1 MHLSTTFFFPPRFF
15 FLVFHQ
21 CFKII
26 TSIDVHWICTNL
38 YMYKQVFVC
47 SFPFL
52 FDAYRHSVSYLC
64 YIHWYAKINTLNIC
78 NHLATSYSHIP
89 KTCAF
94 DCYTN
99 TCINISTFLE
109 QFCLWSK
116 HFFFSN
122 LRYKNSCIISISF
135 QEFGATHSTHANTHM
150 KGINFTLNLLQ
161 SVIHIPPPSLKG
173 EHSLNMA
180 VLMLSKTYKY
190 ILYNKQFF
198 ELRQHSSLVSIEIPS
213 ITISLF
219 SIFVN
224 TEASVNSQ

>member
-1 MHLSTTFFFPPRFF
+1 MHLSTRSVFCLFVF

-21 CFKII
+21 CLEII
-26 TSIDVHWICTNL
+26 TSMDVHWICTNL

-64 YIHWYAKINTLNIC
+64 YIHWDAKINTLNIC

-116 HFFFSN
+116 YFFSQISDTKIHESFRFLFRN
-122 LRYKNSCIISISF
+122 LE
-135 QEFGATHSTHANTHM
+135 QPTLHMQTHIW
-150 KGINFTLNLLQ
+150 K
-161 SVIHIPPPSLKG
+161 V
-173 EHSLNMA
+173 
-180 VLMLSKTYKY
+180 
-190 ILYNKQFF
+190 
-198 ELRQHSSLVSIEIPS
+198 
-213 ITISLF
+213 
-219 SIFVN
+219 
-224 TEASVNSQ
+224 